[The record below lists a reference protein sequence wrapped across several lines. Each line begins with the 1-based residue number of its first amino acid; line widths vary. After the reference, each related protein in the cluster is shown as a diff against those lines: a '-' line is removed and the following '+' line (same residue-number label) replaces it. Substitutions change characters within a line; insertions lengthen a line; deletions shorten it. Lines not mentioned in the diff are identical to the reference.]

1 MIRVGEETAQIGDTI
16 IKIAD
21 FYDEEVDIAIGSIQK
36 LMEPVIIV
44 VM

>member
-1 MIRVGEETAQIGDTI
+1 V

-36 LMEPVIIV
+36 MIEPIILGVMAV
-44 VM
+44 VS